1 MPNPPDPAAAAALR
15 TRAEALLHP
24 TAGASEVESLER
36 TLHELRVHQVELEL
50 QNEELRRIQ
59 AELEH
64 AQQRFVALYDEAP
77 VGYCTLDEAGVVL
90 EANRTLAGWLGVQA
104 AALVGKRLSTF
115 VDRADQD
122 ALHLYRRAIRRP
134 GGTRDR
140 EVRLHTDAQ
149 TPFWVRL
156 EAGPPH
162 EALGGH
168 AYRLALIDVTAT
180 VAARVRRQ
188 ADEAAL
194 REAATFDAAVVE
206 ALAEG
211 VVCAEPG
218 GRILSFNRAAQAIFG
233 YTAQEALGLDV
244 SRLIPEP
251 ERARHHEQVTQNVQN
266 GGWVG
271 PRVWSEV
278 HGRHKSG
285 TVLPLSLVLTT
296 VPREGHP
303 VHVAIVHDLSERQA
317 HEAEVERLAFKDTL
331 TALPN
336 RRLMMDRLEHTLA
349 EVARSGHHGALIFFD
364 LDHFKRLNDSRG
376 HGMGDELLR
385 QVASRLTEGMREVD
399 TVARFGGD
407 EFVVLVRELAAE
419 AAAAAIQA
427 AGAVERIQA
436 LLREPYVLLGQRWD
450 STPSLGIVLFDGH
463 DADASELLRR
473 ADAAMYQA
481 KAAGRDTFRFFDPAM
496 QAAASA
502 RDELEA
508 DLAESLRNGALALHY
523 QVQVTREG
531 RVKGVEALARWT
543 HPTRGPIG
551 PAVFIP
557 LAEECGLILPLG
569 AWVLDTACAQLAA
582 WAAHPERAR
591 WTIAVNVSARQFKEP
606 GFAEQVTVTLARHG
620 ADPRLLLVELTES
633 MTQQDV
639 ALTVSHMAALRALGV
654 QCALDDFGTGLSS
667 LSRLERL
674 PLDELKID
682 QAFIRDLLSQPQ
694 HGVIVHTIVE
704 LGHGLG
710 LSVVAEGV
718 ELEAQRAFLVAAGC
732 DVLQGYL
739 FGRPVAAEA
748 LP

>member
-1 MPNPPDPAAAAALR
+1 
-15 TRAEALLHP
+15 
-24 TAGASEVESLER
+24 
-36 TLHELRVHQVELEL
+36 
-50 QNEELRRIQ
+50 
-59 AELEH
+59 
-64 AQQRFVALYDEAP
+64 
-77 VGYCTLDEAGVVL
+77 
-90 EANRTLAGWLGVQA
+90 
-104 AALVGKRLSTF
+104 
-115 VDRADQD
+115 
-122 ALHLYRRAIRRP
+122 
-134 GGTRDR
+134 
-140 EVRLHTDAQ
+140 
-149 TPFWVRL
+149 VRL
-156 EAGPPH
+156 EAGPAH
-162 EALGGH
+162 DALRGRAFG
-168 AYRLALIDVTAT
+168 LALIDITAT
-180 VAARVRRQ
+180 VAARVQRQ

-194 REAATFDAAVVE
+194 REAATFDTAVVE

-218 GRILSFNRAAQAIFG
+218 GRVLSLNRAAQSIFG
-233 YTAQEALGLDV
+233 YTAEEALDLEM

-251 ERARHHEQVTQNVQN
+251 EQARHHEQVNRSAES

-278 HGRHKSG
+278 HGRHKTG
-285 TVLPLSLVLTT
+285 AVLPLSLVLTT
-296 VPREGHP
+296 VRRNGHP

-317 HEAEVERLAFKDTL
+317 YEAEVERLAFQDTL
-331 TALPN
+331 TGLPN
-336 RRLMMDRLEHTLA
+336 RRLLMDRLQNSLA
-349 EVARSGHHGALIFFD
+349 GVARNGHHGALIFFD
-364 LDHFKRLNDSRG
+364 LDHFKRLNDTRG
-376 HGMGDELLR
+376 HAMGDELLR
-385 QVASRLTEGMREVD
+385 QVARRLTEGLREVD

-407 EFVVLVRELAAE
+407 EFVVLVGELAAE
-419 AAAAAIQA
+419 GATAAIQA
-427 AGAVERIQA
+427 AGTVERIRT
-436 LLREPYVLLGQRWD
+436 LLREPFLLLGQRWD

-463 DADASELLRR
+463 DADATEILRR

-508 DLAESLRNGALALHY
+508 DLAEGLRSGQLALHY
-523 QVQVTREG
+523 QVQVTRDG
-531 RVKGVEALARWT
+531 RVRGVEALARWT
-543 HPTRGPIG
+543 HPTRGAIG

-582 WAAHPERAR
+582 WGAHPMRAR
-591 WTIAVNVSARQFKEP
+591 WTIAVNVSARQFKEA
-606 GFAEQVTVTLARHG
+606 GFAEQVTATLARHG
-620 ADPRLLLVELTES
+620 ADPRLLVVELTES

-654 QCALDDFGTGLSS
+654 QCSLDDFGTGLSS

-682 QAFIRDLLSQPQ
+682 QAFIRDLLTQPQ

-710 LSVVAEGV
+710 LTVVAEGV
-718 ELEAQRAFLVAAGC
+718 ELEAQGAFLVAAGC

>member
-1 MPNPPDPAAAAALR
+1 MPNLPDPSSATVLR
-15 TRAEALLHP
+15 ERAEARLRP
-24 TAGASEVESLER
+24 AAGVVDLPSMER
-36 TLHELRVHQVELEL
+36 TLHELRVHQIELEL
-50 QNEELRRIQ
+50 QNDELRRIQ

-64 AQQRFVALYDEAP
+64 AQRRLVALYDEAP
-77 VGYCTLDEAGVVL
+77 VGYCTMDDDGVLL

-104 AALVGKRLSTF
+104 AALVGKRLSAF

-122 ALHLYRRAIRRP
+122 VLHLYRRAIRRP
-134 GGTRDR
+134 GGARDR
-140 EVRLHTDAQ
+140 EVRLHTGRQA
-149 TPFWVRL
+149 PLWVRL

-162 EALGGH
+162 DALDSH

-180 VAARVRRQ
+180 VTARIQRQ

-218 GRILSFNRAAQAIFG
+218 GRVLSFNRAAQAIFG
-233 YTAQEALGLDV
+233 YTAAEAMGLDV

-251 ERARHHEQVTQNVQN
+251 ERARHHEQVKRNVQN

-296 VPREGHP
+296 VPRAGHP
-303 VHVAIVHDLSERQA
+303 VHLAIVHDLSERQA

-331 TALPN
+331 TGLPN
-336 RRLMMDRLEHTLA
+336 RRLMMDRLQHSLA
-349 EVARSGHHGALIFFD
+349 EVARSGHNGALIFFD

-407 EFVVLVRELAAE
+407 EFVVLVSELASE
-419 AAAAAIQA
+419 GSAAAIQA
-427 AGAVERIQA
+427 AGAAERIRA
-436 LLREPYVLLGQRWD
+436 LLREPYVLLGHRWD
-450 STPSLGIVLFDGH
+450 STASLGIVLFDGH
-463 DADASELLRR
+463 EADATELLRR

-481 KAAGRDTFRFFDPAM
+481 KAAGRDTLRFFDPAM
-496 QAAASA
+496 QAAAAA

-508 DLAESLRNGALALHY
+508 DLAEGLRSGQLALHY
-523 QVQVTREG
+523 QVQVTLDG
-531 RVKGVEALARWT
+531 RIRGVEALARWT
-543 HPTRGPIG
+543 HPKRGAIG

-569 AWVLDTACAQLAA
+569 AWVLDTACKQLAA
-582 WAAHPERAR
+582 WADHPVRAR
-591 WTIAVNVSARQFKEP
+591 WSIAVNVSALQFKEA
-606 GFAEQVTVTLARHG
+606 GFAEQVTATLARHG
-620 ADPRLLLVELTES
+620 VDPRLLQVELTES

-682 QAFIRDLLSQPQ
+682 QAFIRDLLTQPQ

-710 LSVVAEGV
+710 LTVVAEGV

-739 FGRPVAAEA
+739 FGRPVPAEA
-748 LP
+748 LQ